1 MKNGVVKI
9 FASVSFQ
16 ARACV
21 SKCIKYPN
29 RSISRS
35 TLPLHTHQE
44 KKFDDDNPHSSYKS
58 LPPLLDERT
67 QDLAYCGLFWTI
79 LSILA
84 QNYEPVSNLTG
95 PNNAAVYQN

>member
-44 KKFDDDNPHSSYKS
+44 KKFDDDNPHSSYKL

-67 QDLAYCGLFWTI
+67 QDLAYCGLFWRKITKI
-79 LSILA
+79 T
-84 QNYEPVSNLTG
+84 NLL
-95 PNNAAVYQN
+95 VI